1 MKKFGF
7 IIVCIFACGCL
18 KAQEAGKIN
27 VFGGFVLG
35 TAAGID
41 DDGSSKTQLGVN
53 LGVEY
58 FIINEISAAPSYSS
72 FFESEAG
79 ADGAEITAKFNAIN
93 LDGRYYFYE
102 NEFRLYGLLGV
113 AILNYE
119 IETPPFLVGS
129 GGGGTSVITFSPG
142 ETIDDTEVGLNLG
155 GGIVLPIIERLSIN
169 GEIKYQT
176 PGDGQLVVKAGVL
189 FGIN

>member
-1 MKKFGF
+1 MKKLGF
-7 IIVCIFACGCL
+7 IIVCILSFGYL
-18 KAQEAGKIN
+18 KAQEVGKIN

-41 DDGSSKTQLGVN
+41 DDGSSKAQLGVN

-58 FIINEISAAPSYSS
+58 FITNEISAAPSYTS

-79 ADGAEITAKFNAIN
+79 ADGAELTAKYNAIN

-102 NEFRLYGLLGV
+102 NEFRLYGLLGI
-113 AILNYE
+113 AILNSE
-119 IETPPFLVGS
+119 IENPPFLSGV
-129 GGGGTSVITFSPG
+129 GGGGTSVITFTPG
-142 ETIDDTEVGLNLG
+142 ETIDDTDVGLNLG
-155 GGIVLPIIERLSIN
+155 GGIVLPIVERLGFN

-176 PGDGQLVVKAGVL
+176 PGDGQLVLKAGIL

>member
-58 FIINEISAAPSYSS
+58 FITNEISAAPSYSS

-79 ADGAEITAKFNAIN
+79 ADDDIDSVDIDVNEDEP
-93 LDGRYYFYE
+93 LDTDGLPESRSDST
-102 NEFRLYGLLGV
+102 RL
-113 AILNYE
+113 
-119 IETPPFLVGS
+119 
-129 GGGGTSVITFSPG
+129 
-142 ETIDDTEVGLNLG
+142 
-155 GGIVLPIIERLSIN
+155 
-169 GEIKYQT
+169 
-176 PGDGQLVVKAGVL
+176 
-189 FGIN
+189 